1 MSHGSSPASWT
12 AVLVCLAGFT
22 IGGIALIPEPHW
34 VPFTI
39 GVVLAVAAGPIGLI
53 MSRMGLGAERAPGH
67 GDQPHGVDEHRA
79 TTD

>member
-22 IGGIALIPEPHW
+22 IGGIALVPEPRW
-34 VPFTI
+34 TFFTI
-39 GVVLAVAAGPIGLI
+39 GCVLAVAAGPIGLI
-53 MSRMGLGAERAPGH
+53 MSRMGLGSERAAGH
-67 GDQPHGVDEHRA
+67 GSLPHGVDEHRA